1 MAWTDFIGP
10 IINIAGQALAKSGSD
25 EKASAGA
32 RTQAALSSSTSKT
45 SASRISEH
53 ARFVTGFIDP
63 RVDVKSGRGAVA
75 DSGEAFRFALSGG
88 GGDLTENQNVALK
101 SLISRL
107 EQSQQRA

>member
-10 IINIAGQALAKSGSD
+10 IIDIAGKALAGSG
-25 EKASAGA
+25 EKASAA
-32 RTQAALSSSTSKT
+32 TRTQQAFAKQSSEAEK
-45 SASRISEH
+45 RISDVRETV
-53 ARFVTGFIDP
+53 RGFIDP
-63 RVDVKSGRGAVA
+63 NVDIKSGRGAVA

-107 EQSQQRA
+107 ERAQQPT